1 MWELCICNNL
11 LAQFPSKG
19 PLWGF
24 FFFFNQWNQCC
35 SVNSYNVFWGVWLT
49 PSSRYLANRITES
62 KTLHTFIFWAVAK
75 EIYSRW
81 FCPLPF
87 CTSTFP
93 AVPET
98 SQCSISMST
107 PAIFSLLKYV
117 LGWQLQ
123 RDASSPKVT
132 QPDHTFLYSP
142 YNPPPLQHK
151 SNQNMLGFLIR
162 YLTTFVVCSY

>member
-11 LAQFPSKG
+11 LAQFSFQRAFMRFH
-19 PLWGF
+19 F
-24 FFFFNQWNQCC
+24 FFFFNQCNQCC
-35 SVNSYNVFWGVWLT
+35 SVNSYNVFWGMWLT
-49 PSSRYLANRITES
+49 PSSRYLVNRITES

-81 FCPLPF
+81 FCPWPF

-98 SQCSISMST
+98 SQCSIPMST
-107 PAIFSLLKYV
+107 PAIFSLLKYL

-123 RDASSPKVT
+123 CDAPSPKVT

-142 YNPPPLQHK
+142 
-151 SNQNMLGFLIR
+151 
-162 YLTTFVVCSY
+162 

>member
-1 MWELCICNNL
+1 MIACINFNSAPMWELFICNNL
-11 LAQFPSKG
+11 LVQFPSKE
-19 PLWGF
+19 PLCGFFFF
-24 FFFFNQWNQCC
+24 FFFFNQNKQCC
-35 SVNSYNVFWGVWLT
+35 SVNYYYVFWGMWLT
-49 PSSRYLANRITES
+49 PSSRHLANRITES
-62 KTLHTFIFWAVAK
+62 KNLHTFIFWAVAK

-107 PAIFSLLKYV
+107 PAIFSLLKYL

-123 RDASSPKVT
+123 CDVPSLKVT
-132 QPDHTFLYSP
+132 QPDHTLLYSP
-142 YNPPPLQHK
+142 
-151 SNQNMLGFLIR
+151 
-162 YLTTFVVCSY
+162 